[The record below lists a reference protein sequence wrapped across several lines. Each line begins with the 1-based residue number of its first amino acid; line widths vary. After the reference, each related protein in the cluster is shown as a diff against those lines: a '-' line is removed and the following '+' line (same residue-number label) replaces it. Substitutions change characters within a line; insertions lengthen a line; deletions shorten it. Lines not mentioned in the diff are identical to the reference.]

1 MANARLF
8 VDHVSLEKAG
18 AKLINAVKSSKETF

>member
-8 VDHVSLEKAG
+8 VDHVRLEKAG